1 MAAAKRNGGNM
12 AWKEKPLKGGGEDG
26 VDYLEFISQL
36 CRGEITA
43 TRLRDTT
50 VQSGPPHTVRQKRF
64 DQQGRET
71 GEVEITYRRRR
82 LTKLE
87 YDE

>member
-1 MAAAKRNGGNM
+1 MAR
-12 AWKEKPLKGGGEDG
+12 KEKPLKGSGQDG
-26 VDYLEFISQL
+26 VDCQEFIDQL
-36 CRGEITA
+36 LTGQITA
-43 TRLRDTT
+43 TKLIE
-50 VQSGPPHTVRQKRF
+50 QSTPFGPEHTIRQKRF

-82 LTKLE
+82 ITKLE